1 MTGNADNPLKL
12 QLAGATEAPPAPD
25 EEGDRRKRGDGL
37 PEGCP
42 IIPLG
47 IDGNIRYY
55 LDAAGQLA
63 ALSVEKHSRLNITG
77 LYGAENHRLY
87 QDFPKKNENQEVVG
101 WRPEKAAETLMRSAS
116 ECGPWSPAGKV
127 RGRGCWSEPDG
138 GLLVHTGSSVLTGGQ
153 ARLPGIFGDYVLLA
167 RPPITR
173 PAPLAAVGGTSG
185 VGAEVLSLLGTWNWH
200 RKIDARLMLGC
211 IGACFL
217 GGALR
222 WRPILW
228 IVGGFGTGK
237 STLLDTCEA
246 LLGGWLLKAGEPTP
260 AGLWQSL
267 GHDCLAVAID
277 EAEAEHDNRRLN
289 ALVKLARVCASGDK
303 LLRGSSEGEAAEYS
317 LRSVVLFGSIRQ
329 PPLLPQ
335 DRSRIIVLRL
345 GELTAETAPSVTPA
359 RLQEMGARILRR
371 VVDGWPRLPAVLEQY
386 SIALRAVGHRS
397 RAVDVFGT
405 ALAIADLIL
414 SAEPLDSDSAG
425 ELAAQLDA
433 TSLSE
438 ADDNLSDQEAWL
450 RFLRSSQIPIDGPP
464 PRNTVFEWLRQAVV
478 NNAFDEAR
486 DTADRILGNYGL
498 KIIRSRGA
506 LRPTHFAVANR
517 NAGLERLHATTHWA
531 GRSGA
536 LGVFVQAARDLP
548 GANVTLQRFGG
559 MPPESGT
566 AIPLALVGLD
576 PESAPAPR
584 VALPLETEE

>member
-1 MTGNADNPLKL
+1 MAKKADPTPVRKVVDNAE
-12 QLAGATEAPPAPD
+12 EAPPPRSAPPA
-25 EEGDRRKRGDGL
+25 L
-37 PEGCP
+37 PPGCP
-42 IIPLG
+42 VIPLG
-47 IDGNIRYY
+47 VDGHIRYY

-63 ALSVEKHSRLNITG
+63 PLSVDKHSRLNIMG

-87 QDFPKKNENQEVVG
+87 QDFPKHNEDNEIVG
-101 WRPEKAAETLMRSAS
+101 WKPDKAAEKLMAAASA
-116 ECGPWSPAGKV
+116 CGPWSPAGKV
-127 RGRGCWSEPDG
+127 RGRGCWSDPDG
-138 GLLVHTGSSVLTGGQ
+138 KLLIHLGTAILAEDRQ
-153 ARLPGIFGDYVLLA
+153 PRLPGVFGDHVLLA
-167 RPPITR
+167 RPPVMR
-173 PAPLAAVGGTSG
+173 PAPVVVPAGQRG
-185 VGAEVLSLLGTWNWH
+185 VGAEALSLFQAWNW
-200 RKIDARLMLGC
+200 RREIDARLMLGC

-237 STLLDTCEA
+237 STLLDTCEGM
-246 LLGGWLLKAGEPTP
+246 LGGWLLKAGEPTP

-267 GHDCLAVAID
+267 GYDCLAVAID

-289 ALVKLARVCASGDK
+289 ALVKLARICASGDK

-345 GELTAETAPSVTPA
+345 GELIGETAPLLTPA
-359 RLQEMGARILRR
+359 RLQDMGAKILRR
-371 VVDGWPRLPAVLEQY
+371 LVDGWERLPAVLNQY
-386 SIALRAVGHRS
+386 SIALRGVGRRS
-397 RAVDVFGT
+397 RAIDVFGT

-414 SAEPLDSDSAG
+414 SDEVPDSDSAA
-425 ELAAQLDA
+425 ELASQLDA

-478 NNAFDEAR
+478 NDAFDGAR

-498 KIIRSRGA
+498 KIVRPKGS

-517 NAGLERLHATTHWA
+517 NAGLERLHAGTHWA

-548 GANVTLQRFGG
+548 DAKVTIQRFGG

-566 AIPLALVGLD
+566 AIPLALIGLD
-576 PESAPAPR
+576 PDSVPAR
-584 VALPLETEE
+584 TALPLVEAEE